1 MNRRVSGG
9 FTLNAARGRC
19 VYWLFRLLR
28 AVDQSVSRPAAYR
41 IGYAVADLFYAF
53 SRRSRPNCL
62 ANILHVLHYRGEDI
76 DDPAVRA
83 RAEEIVRRNFRNF
96 ASYLVDFFRFSRLE
110 QADLSSLVEVEG
122 TENVER
128 ALRRGKGAVGVT
140 AHLGNWELGGIVLS
154 LLGFPVNAVALSY
167 QNTKLNRLFVN
178 QRAIGGVKVVEVGS
192 AALQSLRALKKNELV
207 VILGDRD
214 VTERGSATEFFG
226 APAHIP
232 RGPAALAVRSGAS
245 LFFGYLIRTSADRY
259 RVVFRPPVEVE
270 GSDDPDEREARLT
283 RALLKEMEAVIMDHL
298 DQWYM
303 YYRVWG
309 EGTGRQGPQGPQG
322 QQGQ

>member
-1 MNRRVSGG
+1 MKNRHPGG
-9 FTLNAARGRC
+9 FSVNAARGRF
-19 VYWLFRLLR
+19 VYWLFRLLQ
-28 AVDQSVSRPAAYR
+28 AVAQAVPRRTAYR
-41 IGYAVADLFYAF
+41 IGHLVADLFHAF

-62 ANILHVLHYRGEDI
+62 ANILQVLRYRGENV
-76 DDPAVRA
+76 DDPRVRA
-83 RAEEIVRRNFRNF
+83 RAKAIVRQNFRNF

-110 QADLSSLVEVEG
+110 TADLSSLVEVEG
-122 TENVER
+122 RENVDR

-154 LLGFPVNAVALSY
+154 LLGYPVNAVALSY

-178 QRAIGGVKVVEVGS
+178 QRAIGGVKVITVGT

-214 VTERGSATEFFG
+214 VTERGSTAEFFG

-232 RGPAALAVRSGAS
+232 RGPAALAARSGAS
-245 LFFGYLIRTSADRY
+245 LFFGYLIRTSAERY
-259 RVVFRPPVEVE
+259 RVVFRAPVEVD
-270 GSDDPDEREARLT
+270 GSSDPDEQEALLT
-283 RALLKEMEAVIMDHL
+283 RALLREMETVIMDHL

-309 EGTGRQGPQGPQG
+309 EKTGETR
-322 QQGQ
+322 